1 MDTIW
6 SRMMAARR
14 VMART
19 FGVRVLPVLAGWMW
33 FNIRTTVTVGRW
45 FDPLLFPRLRRTE
58 VKAPIVLV
66 GQPRS
71 GTTFLQRFLCD
82 QKYGAGLEVWRMLYG
97 SLTIQF
103 FLKPFLPILEI
114 VAPTRWHKTKAHDT
128 DLTSVETDDA
138 GVLLRNFDGFFL
150 YGFFLAF
157 DEEDHEKQF
166 TPEVR
171 DTSARDFDWLES
183 LWKRSLVAHDSD
195 VVIAK
200 VFSLS
205 TRLPQF
211 LQRFPDARIL
221 YMARD
226 PLATI
231 PSGMSLVSGVL
242 ENAFGFWSL
251 PAETKTRWFQRLYT
265 GLVQLHLR
273 FLEDWNAGRI
283 PKDRVFVVR
292 YDRMMSDFDG
302 LMNDMHA
309 FLGVKP
315 TQEQLNAIADQ
326 AAKQRSYKSEHAYNL
341 AKFEL
346 DEAAIRRDCAPFYE
360 AFLQPTAA
368 AAEPAAAEQ
377 R

>member
-1 MDTIW
+1 METVW

-14 VMART
+14 VMAST
-19 FGVRVLPVLAGWMW
+19 FGVKVIPWFAGLGW
-33 FNIRTTVTVGRW
+33 FNLRIAVSIGMAL
-45 FDPLLFPRLRRTE
+45 DPLFFPRLRRTT
-58 VKAPIVLV
+58 VKAPIVMV

-82 QKYGAGLEVWRMLYG
+82 QKYGAGLEVWRMLYA
-97 SLTIQF
+97 SLLMQW
-103 FLKPFLPILEI
+103 FLKPFLPILEA
-114 VAPTRWHKTKAHDT
+114 VAPTRFHKTKAHDT

-166 TPEVR
+166 TPEHR
-171 DTSARDFDWLES
+171 DTSARDFEWLDN
-183 LWKRSLVAHDSD
+183 LWRRSIVAHDHET
-195 VVIAK
+195 VIAK

-211 LQRFPDARIL
+211 LEKHPDARIL

-226 PLATI
+226 PMATI

-251 PAETKTRWFQRLYT
+251 PPETKTRWFKRLYT

-273 FLEDWNAGRI
+273 FVEDWTSGKI
-283 PKDRVFVVR
+283 PKDKVFIVR

-302 LMNDMHA
+302 LMDDMHK
-309 FLGVKP
+309 FLGVTP
-315 TQEQLNAIADQ
+315 TPEQAKAIADQ
-326 AAKQRSYKSEHAYNL
+326 AATQRAYKSEHGYAL

-346 DEAAIRRDCAPFYE
+346 DEEAIRRDCAPFYE
-360 AFLQPTAA
+360 AFLQPLPGQSQAA
-368 AAEPAAAEQ
+368 GH
-377 R
+377 